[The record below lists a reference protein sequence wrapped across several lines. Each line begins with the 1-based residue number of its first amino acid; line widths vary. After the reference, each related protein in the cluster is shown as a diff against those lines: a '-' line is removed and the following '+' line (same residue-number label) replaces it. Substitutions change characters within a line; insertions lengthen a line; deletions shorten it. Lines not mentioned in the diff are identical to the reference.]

1 MSSQPQHL
9 SAPTADP
16 THDLAN
22 METSTLAGLSH
33 TMQTVAIAA
42 LIFAVCA
49 YFPKLQRKS
58 QLGKLPVL
66 GGLETG
72 EKKRQVYLASARKIY
87 EEGYAKV
94 SEY

>member
-1 MSSQPQHL
+1 
-9 SAPTADP
+9 
-16 THDLAN
+16 

-72 EKKRQVYLASARKIY
+72 EKKRQVFLASARKIY

-94 SEY
+94 S